1 MNMDRNKDRKKI
13 VGVFFV
19 IAVVIGVFFLFP
31 DLLPAVDD
39 AKAPV
44 HTYLSDYYIE
54 NSLEDTGA
62 HNMVTAVLADYRGF
76 DTLFETCV
84 MFLAGVTALMV
95 LSTTA
100 KVTKPERSRKER
112 LQISFGSTVLDI
124 AFRIIVPVIV
134 IYAFYV
140 LVHGELSLGGGFQAG
155 ALLAIAYMI
164 DRIIPSFNSSLGN
177 LKEETAAVIAGV
189 GVFIYILTGLLP
201 MAGSGNFL
209 EYGKLPFG
217 ADTAEQIRQLHG
229 TGILLIEIGVVVC
242 VMATIINILEV
253 VLERTEFDD

>member
-1 MNMDRNKDRKKI
+1 MNRNKI
-13 VGVFFV
+13 LGVILI
-19 IAVVIGVFFLFP
+19 IAAVTGVFFLFP
-31 DLLPAVDD
+31 HLLPAVDD

-84 MFLAGVTALMV
+84 MFLAGITALMV

-100 KVTKPERSRKER
+100 KVRKPERSREEKLR
-112 LQISFGSTVLDI
+112 ISFSSTVLDT

-140 LVHGELSLGGGFQAG
+140 LAHGELSLGGGFQAG
-155 ALLAIAYMI
+155 ALLAIAYTI

-177 LKEETAAVIAGV
+177 LTEETAAMTAGV

-201 MAGSGNFL
+201 MAGGGNFL

-217 ADTAEQIRQLHG
+217 GETADEIRELH
-229 TGILLIEIGVVVC
+229 TVGIILIEIGVVVC

>member
-1 MNMDRNKDRKKI
+1 MERNKNRNKI
-13 VGVFFV
+13 IGV
-19 IAVVIGVFFLFP
+19 IAVIVAVIAVFFLFP
-31 DLLPAVDD
+31 NLLPAVDD

-54 NSLEDTGA
+54 NSMEDTGA

-84 MFLAGVTALMV
+84 MFLAGITALMV

-100 KVTKPERSRKER
+100 KVRKPERSREEKLR
-112 LQISFGSTVLDI
+112 ISFSSTVLDT

-140 LVHGELSLGGGFQAG
+140 LAHGELSLGGGFQAG
-155 ALLAIAYMI
+155 ALLAIAYTI

-177 LKEETAAVIAGV
+177 LTEEAAAITAGV
-189 GVFIYILTGLLP
+189 GVFIYIFTGLMP
-201 MAGSGNFL
+201 MFNGGNFL

-217 ADTAEQIRQLHG
+217 GETADEIRQLHAA
-229 TGILLIEIGVVVC
+229 GIILIEIGVVVC

>member
-1 MNMDRNKDRKKI
+1 MNRNKI
-13 VGVFFV
+13 LGVILI
-19 IAVVIGVFFLFP
+19 IAAVTGVFFLFP

-54 NSLEDTGA
+54 HSLDDTGA

-84 MFLAGVTALMV
+84 MFLAGITALMV

-100 KVTKPERSRKER
+100 KVRKPERSREEKLR
-112 LQISFGSTVLDI
+112 ISFSSTVLDT

-140 LVHGELSLGGGFQAG
+140 LAHGELSLGGGFQAG
-155 ALLAIAYMI
+155 ALLAIAYTI

-177 LKEETAAVIAGV
+177 LTEETAAMTAGV

-201 MAGSGNFL
+201 MAGGGNFL

-217 ADTAEQIRQLHG
+217 GETADEIRELH
-229 TGILLIEIGVVVC
+229 TVGIILIEIGVVVC

>member
-1 MNMDRNKDRKKI
+1 MEKKKI
-13 VGVFFV
+13 IGIILIIASVISVFL
-19 IAVVIGVFFLFP
+19 LFP
-31 DLLPAVDD
+31 GLLPAVDD

-54 NSLEDTGA
+54 RSLDDTGA

-84 MFLAGVTALMV
+84 MFLAGITALMV
-95 LSTTA
+95 LSTTS
-100 KVTKPERSRKER
+100 KVRRQERTRDESIG
-112 LQISFGSTVLDI
+112 ISFGGTVLDT

-140 LVHGELSLGGGFQAG
+140 LAHGETSLGGGFQAG

-164 DRIIPSFNSSLGN
+164 DRLIPSFNSSLGN
-177 LKEETAAVIAGV
+177 LTEEAAAMTAGA
-189 GVFIYILTGLLP
+189 GVFIYIITGILP
-201 MAGSGNFL
+201 MFNGGNFL
-209 EYGKLPFG
+209 EYGRLPFG
-217 ADTAEQIRQLHG
+217 ADTAEQVRELHG
-229 TGILLIEIGVVVC
+229 TGIILIEIGVVVC

>member
-1 MNMDRNKDRKKI
+1 MNRNKI
-13 VGVFFV
+13 LGVILI
-19 IAVVIGVFFLFP
+19 IAAVTGVFFLFP

-54 NSLEDTGA
+54 HSLDDTGA

-84 MFLAGVTALMV
+84 MFLAGITALMV

-100 KVTKPERSRKER
+100 KVRKPERSREEKLR
-112 LQISFGSTVLDI
+112 ISFSSTVLDT
-124 AFRIIVPVIV
+124 AVRIIVPVIV

-140 LVHGELSLGGGFQAG
+140 LAHGELSLGGGFQAG
-155 ALLAIAYMI
+155 ALLAIAYTI

-177 LKEETAAVIAGV
+177 LTEETAAMTAGV

-201 MAGSGNFL
+201 MAGGGNFL

-217 ADTAEQIRQLHG
+217 GETADEIRQLH
-229 TGILLIEIGVVVC
+229 TVGIILIEIGVVVC

>member
-1 MNMDRNKDRKKI
+1 MNRNKI
-13 VGVFFV
+13 LGVILI
-19 IAVVIGVFFLFP
+19 IAAVTGVFFLFP
-31 DLLPAVDD
+31 HLLPAVDD

-84 MFLAGVTALMV
+84 MFLAGITALMV

-100 KVTKPERSRKER
+100 KVRKPERSREEKLR
-112 LQISFGSTVLDI
+112 ISFSSTVLDT

-140 LVHGELSLGGGFQAG
+140 LAHGELSLGGGFQAG
-155 ALLAIAYMI
+155 ALLAIAYTI

-177 LKEETAAVIAGV
+177 LTEEAAAITAGA

-201 MAGSGNFL
+201 TAGGGNFL

-217 ADTAEQIRQLHG
+217 GETAEQIRELH
-229 TGILLIEIGVVVC
+229 TVGIILIEIGVVVC

>member
-1 MNMDRNKDRKKI
+1 MNRNKI
-13 VGVFFV
+13 IGVILI
-19 IAVVIGVFFLFP
+19 IAAVIGVFFLFP
-31 DLLPAVDD
+31 HLLPAVDD

-84 MFLAGVTALMV
+84 MFLAGITALMV

-100 KVTKPERSRKER
+100 KVRKPERSREEKLR
-112 LQISFGSTVLDI
+112 ISFSSTVLDT

-140 LVHGELSLGGGFQAG
+140 LAHGELSLGGGFQAG
-155 ALLAIAYMI
+155 ALLAIAYTI

-177 LKEETAAVIAGV
+177 LTEEAAAITAGA

-201 MAGSGNFL
+201 MAGGGNFL

-217 ADTAEQIRQLHG
+217 GETAEQIRELH
-229 TGILLIEIGVVVC
+229 TVGIILIEIGVVVC